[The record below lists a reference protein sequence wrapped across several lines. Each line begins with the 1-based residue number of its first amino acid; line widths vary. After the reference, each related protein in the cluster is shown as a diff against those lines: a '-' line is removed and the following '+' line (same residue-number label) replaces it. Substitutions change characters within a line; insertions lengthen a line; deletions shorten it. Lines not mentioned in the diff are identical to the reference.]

1 MKFYKNKNERNKKY
15 FLYNISL
22 GSIIM
27 LFIGILI
34 KLFFPNSNTN
44 INKINNDKT
53 KFNTIV
59 GIDFGSINSGYY
71 IIFNSLDE
79 RDIIYDEISS
89 QIILDKID
97 GVGLRIG
104 GNAYER
110 FKLEKNNKY
119 ILYFSSLIKNFDPRI
134 NDNLIKSD
142 YSGDEIKLKIV
153 VKEFMRKTKEEIE
166 EKIKERK
173 NNYNLNEIKWVIAV
187 PPLWDIKGKKFMEDA
202 AKKAGM
208 FNLDVIF
215 ETEAIYSSLFKEDNK
230 IVNKYLQ
237 KNKAFLIVDA
247 GGYYIDFNAYRILD
261 DNNLEQLMNPVSI
274 VNGSSF
280 INEKI
285 FTLFKNF
292 VGEKKIKKND
302 YFSIKPI
309 FDSIE
314 NWIKDID
321 NGENLKLDIK
331 PFKIQCK
338 SKGVFSSIKNTIF
351 PSPDICTKIV
361 NKEKFTYDNNGLI
374 IPHEYISNIIDQT
387 TTNIIFY
394 LEHILAKIDH
404 IDLIVFTGGFT
415 ANKIFKEKIKEYKK
429 GHNSEIIFMKEP
441 QTAVMKGAAL
451 FTLKPNHIIKR
462 IIPITIGIT
471 SYELKNSNEACDYE
485 YIDENK
491 NETRCYKYLILVQKK
506 ESIKE
511 NQIINRLIY
520 VTYKRIYIYYSY
532 EKEIN
537 KENKYV
543 LGYIDSHL
551 DESNNSIKKLN
562 LAMIFSNYINVSI
575 IDKNLNV
582 QNSTLLNYPKNKF
595 LFNL

>member
-1 MKFYKNKNERNKKY
+1 MLLKNKNERNKKY

-22 GSIIM
+22 DAIII

-34 KLFFPNSNTN
+34 KIFFPNKNID
-44 INKINNDKT
+44 INKVNNDKT

-79 RDIIYDEISS
+79 KDIIYDEISS

-110 FKLEKNNKY
+110 LEKNNKY

-166 EKIKERK
+166 EIIKERK

-202 AKKAGM
+202 AEKAGM

-215 ETEAIYSSLFKEDNK
+215 EPEAIYSSLFKEDNK
-230 IVNKYLQ
+230 IIDEYLQ
-237 KNKAFLIVDA
+237 KNKTFLIVDA
-247 GGYYIDFNAYRILD
+247 GGYTIDFNAYRILD

-285 FTLFKNF
+285 FALFKNF

-302 YFSIKPI
+302 YLSIKSI
-309 FDSIE
+309 LDSIE
-314 NWIKDID
+314 NGKKDID
-321 NGENLKLDIK
+321 NGRSLKLDIK

-338 SKGVFSSIKNTIF
+338 SKSVFSSIKNTIF

-361 NKEKFTYDNNGLI
+361 NKEKFTYDNNGLM
-374 IPHEYISNIIDQT
+374 IPYEYISNIIEQT

-394 LEHILAKIDH
+394 LAHILAKIDH
-404 IDLIVFTGGFT
+404 IDLIVFTGGFS
-415 ANKIFKEKIKEYKK
+415 ANKIFKEKIEEYKK

-441 QTAVMKGAAL
+441 KIEVMKGAAL
-451 FTLKPNHIIKR
+451 FALRPNHIIKR
-462 IIPITIGIT
+462 IIPITIGVT
-471 SYELKNSNEACDYE
+471 SYELKNTNEACNYG

-511 NQIINRLIY
+511 NQIINRE
-520 VTYKRIYIYYSY
+520 IYI
-532 EKEIN
+532 
-537 KENKYV
+537 
-543 LGYIDSHL
+543 
-551 DESNNSIKKLN
+551 N
-562 LAMIFSNYINVSI
+562 L
-575 IDKNLNV
+575 
-582 QNSTLLNYPKNKF
+582 
-595 LFNL
+595 

>member
-1 MKFYKNKNERNKKY
+1 MLLKNKNERNKKY

-22 GSIIM
+22 DAIII

-34 KLFFPNSNTN
+34 KIFFPNKNID
-44 INKINNDKT
+44 INKVNNDKT

-79 RDIIYDEISS
+79 KDIIYDEISS

-202 AKKAGM
+202 AEKAGM

-215 ETEAIYSSLFKEDNK
+215 EPEAIYSSLFKEDNK
-230 IVNKYLQ
+230 IIDEYLQ
-237 KNKAFLIVDA
+237 KNKTFLIVDA
-247 GGYYIDFNAYRILD
+247 GGYTIDFNAYRILD

-285 FTLFKNF
+285 FALFKNF

-302 YFSIKPI
+302 YLSIKSI
-309 FDSIE
+309 LDSIE
-314 NWIKDID
+314 NGKKDID
-321 NGENLKLDIK
+321 NGRSLKLDIK

-338 SKGVFSSIKNTIF
+338 SKSVFSSIKNTIF

-361 NKEKFTYDNNGLI
+361 NKEKFTYDNNGLM
-374 IPHEYISNIIDQT
+374 IPYEYISNIIEQT

-404 IDLIVFTGGFT
+404 IDLIVFTGGFS
-415 ANKIFKEKIKEYKK
+415 ANKIFKEKIEEYKK
-429 GHNSEIIFMKEP
+429 GHNSEIIFMKDTKIE
-441 QTAVMKGAAL
+441 VMKGAAL
-451 FTLKPNHIIKR
+451 FALRPNHIIKR
-462 IIPITIGIT
+462 IIPITIGVT
-471 SYELKNSNEACDYE
+471 SYELKNTNEACNYE

-537 KENKYV
+537 KKNKFV
-543 LGYIDSHL
+543 LGYIDSNL
-551 DESNNSIKKLN
+551 DESNNNIKKLH
-562 LAMIFSNYINVSI
+562 LTMTFSNYINVSI
-575 IDKNLNV
+575 IDEKLNV

-595 LFNL
+595 IFNL

>member
-1 MKFYKNKNERNKKY
+1 MLLKNKNERNKKY

-22 GSIIM
+22 DAIII

-34 KLFFPNSNTN
+34 KIFFPNKNID
-44 INKINNDKT
+44 INKVNNDKT

-79 RDIIYDEISS
+79 KDIIYDEISS

-202 AKKAGM
+202 AEKAGM

-215 ETEAIYSSLFKEDNK
+215 EPEAIYSSLFKEDNK
-230 IVNKYLQ
+230 IIDEYLQ
-237 KNKAFLIVDA
+237 KNKTFLIVDA
-247 GGYYIDFNAYRILD
+247 GGYTIDFNAYRILD

-285 FTLFKNF
+285 FALFKNF

-302 YFSIKPI
+302 YLSIKSI
-309 FDSIE
+309 LDSIE
-314 NWIKDID
+314 NGKKDID
-321 NGENLKLDIK
+321 NGRSLKLDIK

-338 SKGVFSSIKNTIF
+338 SKSVFSSIKNTIF

-361 NKEKFTYDNNGLI
+361 NKEKFTYDNNGLM
-374 IPHEYISNIIDQT
+374 IPYEYISNIIEQT

-404 IDLIVFTGGFT
+404 IDLIVFTGGFS
-415 ANKIFKEKIKEYKK
+415 ANKIFKEKIEEYKK

-441 QTAVMKGAAL
+441 KIEVMKGAAL
-451 FTLKPNHIIKR
+451 FALRPNHIIKR
-462 IIPITIGIT
+462 IIPITIGVT
-471 SYELKNSNEACDYE
+471 SYELENTNEACNYE

-511 NQIINRLIY
+511 NQIINREIY
-520 VTYKRIYIYYSY
+520 ITYKRIYIYYSY

-537 KENKYV
+537 KKNKFV
-543 LGYIDSHL
+543 LGYIDSNL
-551 DESNNSIKKLN
+551 DESNNNIKKLH
-562 LAMIFSNYINVSI
+562 LTMTFSNYINVSI
-575 IDKNLNV
+575 IDEKLNV

-595 LFNL
+595 IFNL

>member
-1 MKFYKNKNERNKKY
+1 MLLKNKNERNKKY

-22 GSIIM
+22 DAIII

-34 KLFFPNSNTN
+34 KIFFPNKNID
-44 INKINNDKT
+44 INKVNNDKT

-79 RDIIYDEISS
+79 KDIIYDEISS

-202 AKKAGM
+202 AEKAGM

-215 ETEAIYSSLFKEDNK
+215 EPEAIYSSLFKEDNK
-230 IVNKYLQ
+230 IIDEYLQ
-237 KNKAFLIVDA
+237 KNKTFLIVDA
-247 GGYYIDFNAYRILD
+247 GGYTIDFNSYRILD

-285 FTLFKNF
+285 FALFKNF

-302 YFSIKPI
+302 YLSIKSI
-309 FDSIE
+309 LDSIE
-314 NWIKDID
+314 NGKKDID
-321 NGENLKLDIK
+321 NGRSLKLDIK

-338 SKGVFSSIKNTIF
+338 SKSVFSSIKNTIF

-361 NKEKFTYDNNGLI
+361 NKEKFTYDNNGLM
-374 IPHEYISNIIDQT
+374 IPYEYISNIIEQT

-404 IDLIVFTGGFT
+404 IDLIVFTGGFS
-415 ANKIFKEKIKEYKK
+415 ANKIFKEKIEEYKK

-441 QTAVMKGAAL
+441 KIEVMKGAAL
-451 FTLKPNHIIKR
+451 FALRPNHIIKR
-462 IIPITIGIT
+462 IIPITIGVT
-471 SYELKNSNEACDYE
+471 SYELENTNEACNYE

-511 NQIINRLIY
+511 NQIINREIY
-520 VTYKRIYIYYSY
+520 ITYKRIYIYYSY

-537 KENKYV
+537 KKNKFV
-543 LGYIDSHL
+543 LGYIDSNL
-551 DESNNSIKKLN
+551 DESNNNIKKLH
-562 LAMIFSNYINVSI
+562 LTMTFSNYINVSI
-575 IDKNLNV
+575 IDEKLNV

-595 LFNL
+595 IFNL

>member
-1 MKFYKNKNERNKKY
+1 MLLKNKNERNKKY

-22 GSIIM
+22 GAIII

-34 KLFFPNSNTN
+34 KIFFPNKNID
-44 INKINNDKT
+44 INKVNNDKT

-59 GIDFGSINSGYY
+59 WIDFGSINSGYY

-79 RDIIYDEISS
+79 KDIIYDEISS

-153 VKEFMRKTKEEIE
+153 VKEFMRKTKDEIE

-202 AKKAGM
+202 AEKAGM

-215 ETEAIYSSLFKEDNK
+215 EPEAIYSSLFKEDNK
-230 IVNKYLQ
+230 IIDEYLQ
-237 KNKAFLIVDA
+237 KNKTFLIVDA
-247 GGYYIDFNAYRILD
+247 GGYTIDFNEYRILD

-285 FTLFKNF
+285 FALFKNF

-302 YFSIKPI
+302 YLSIKSI
-309 FDSIE
+309 LDSIE
-314 NWIKDID
+314 NGKKDID
-321 NGENLKLDIK
+321 NGRSLKLDIK

-338 SKGVFSSIKNTIF
+338 SKSVFSSIKNTIF

-361 NKEKFTYDNNGLI
+361 NKEKFTYDNNGLM
-374 IPHEYISNIIDQT
+374 IPYEYISNIIEQT

-404 IDLIVFTGGFT
+404 IDLIVFTGGFS
-415 ANKIFKEKIKEYKK
+415 ANKIFKEKIEEYKK

-441 QTAVMKGAAL
+441 KIEVMKGAAL
-451 FTLKPNHIIKR
+451 FALRPNHIIKR
-462 IIPITIGIT
+462 IIPITIGVT
-471 SYELKNSNEACDYE
+471 SYELKNTNEACNYE

-511 NQIINRLIY
+511 NQIINREIY
-520 VTYKRIYIYYSY
+520 ITYKRIYIYYSY

-537 KENKYV
+537 KKNKFV
-543 LGYIDSHL
+543 LGYIDSNL
-551 DESNNSIKKLN
+551 DESNNNIKKLH
-562 LAMIFSNYINVSI
+562 LTMTFSNYINVSI
-575 IDKNLNV
+575 IDEKLNV

-595 LFNL
+595 IFNL

>member
-1 MKFYKNKNERNKKY
+1 MLLKNKNERNKKY

-22 GSIIM
+22 DAIII

-34 KLFFPNSNTN
+34 KIFFPNKNID
-44 INKINNDKT
+44 INKVNNDKT

-79 RDIIYDEISS
+79 KDIIYDEISS

-166 EKIKERK
+166 EIIKERK

-202 AKKAGM
+202 AEKAGM

-215 ETEAIYSSLFKEDNK
+215 EPEAIYSSLFKEDNK
-230 IVNKYLQ
+230 IIDEYLQ
-237 KNKAFLIVDA
+237 KNKTFLIVDA
-247 GGYYIDFNAYRILD
+247 GGYTIDFNAYRILD

-285 FTLFKNF
+285 FALFKNF

-302 YFSIKPI
+302 YLSIKSI
-309 FDSIE
+309 LDSIE
-314 NWIKDID
+314 NGKKDID
-321 NGENLKLDIK
+321 NGRSLKLDIK

-338 SKGVFSSIKNTIF
+338 SKSVFSSIKNTIF

-361 NKEKFTYDNNGLI
+361 NKEKFTYDNNGLM
-374 IPHEYISNIIDQT
+374 IPYEYISNIIEQT

-404 IDLIVFTGGFT
+404 IDLIVFTGGFS
-415 ANKIFKEKIKEYKK
+415 ANKIFKEKIEEYKK

-441 QTAVMKGAAL
+441 KIEVMKGAAL
-451 FTLKPNHIIKR
+451 FALRPNHIIKR
-462 IIPITIGIT
+462 IIPITIGVT
-471 SYELKNSNEACDYE
+471 SYELKNTNEACNYE

-511 NQIINRLIY
+511 NQIINREIY
-520 VTYKRIYIYYSY
+520 ITYKRIYIYYSY

-537 KENKYV
+537 KKNKFV
-543 LGYIDSHL
+543 LGYIDSNL
-551 DESNNSIKKLN
+551 DESNNNIKKLH
-562 LAMIFSNYINVSI
+562 LTMTFSNYINVSI
-575 IDKNLNV
+575 IDEKLNV

-595 LFNL
+595 IFNL